1 MDIDFLLLQRMK
13 RGDEN
18 AFNVFVRKYY
28 KEILNYCN
36 YHCPDTST
44 AEDLTQETFLR
55 FFEKLSDYRYM
66 GKTKNYLYTM
76 IGVLF
81 IVLMIPEFWKNKSCD
96 CMQIEATCL
105 YSLRQI
111 YAARIFL
118 FGIVDLFM
126 ISLFCITLR
135 GSVNLALSEIVIQF
149 LFPAVVT
156 ACICFGTLCSNS
168 RVNEGT
174 SIILCLLWSGIWWFI
189 INNETIY
196 VLITLPVWYA
206 LFGTAVVFLIGAIYK
221 TIFDCNKFWEV
232 DLSGTTIS

>member
-1 MDIDFLLLQRMK
+1 MNIEEQLKRYRENQDIIPDEQHIKETVRKSIDSYCSVEQEKQLTYWEFLWTELHLIRKRWWLLQMLLLWTTATLLPYLLDNRYAIRML
-13 RGDEN
+13 G
-18 AFNVFVRKYY
+18 
-28 KEILNYCN
+28 
-36 YHCPDTST
+36 
-44 AEDLTQETFLR
+44 
-55 FFEKLSDYRYM
+55 
-66 GKTKNYLYTM
+66 M

-81 IVLMIPEFWKNKSCD
+81 IVLVIPEFWKNKSYD

-126 ISLFCITLR
+126 INLFCITLR

-156 ACICFGTLCSNS
+156 ACIC
-168 RVNEGT
+168 
-174 SIILCLLWSGIWWFI
+174 LLWSGIWGFI

-221 TIFDCNKFWEV
+221 TIFDCNKYWEV